1 MKNLKKNLIIIFTLV
16 VVLLIIFFINYS
28 NNYKITEEYM
38 VMGFYD
44 ENLNPFT
51 SDDINIDYSK
61 NTFKFNFLLENRF
74 KSDKEYILKFLVNDK
89 FIEYN
94 INDISNSEFLISIKK
109 DTKQIFKIDIPYT
122 YLNKE
127 LNYCELILFEKYNI
141 NDDVVRQI
149 EPKIYSSQF
158 TLKFNDK
165 TINNDNMENSIDI
178 YDYLNTF
185 NSKYNKELFITSNK
199 PSINSKSLINENLNL
214 SYKNNQI
221 YLNITNLYNNYMD
234 YKVYFLNNYNLIEI
248 NNLPYLYIKLNKGE
262 QVSIPIS
269 INLNSSN
276 INDELIFMLVS
287 EPFNLIDD
295 TDNKSEKISVFSQ
308 IVKITN

>member
-165 TINNDNMENSIDI
+165 TINNDNMENSIDM